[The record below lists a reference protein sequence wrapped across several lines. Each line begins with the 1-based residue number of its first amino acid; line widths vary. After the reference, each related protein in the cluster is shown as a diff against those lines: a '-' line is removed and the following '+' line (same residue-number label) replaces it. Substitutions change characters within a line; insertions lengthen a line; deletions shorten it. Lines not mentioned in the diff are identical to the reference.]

1 MATSDNLK
9 RLATA
14 FTVRDIMVSTRELVC
29 ATVESDAALV
39 SKSYS
44 DFSFIPVRSGNGLSA
59 YYSRDSGE
67 VKTIGVPDLIS
78 DGTGILDLV
87 DVLAHREFAF
97 VLGPRQIDGYVH
109 YSDLNHPLVKL
120 TFYVLL
126 EGVERFALD
135 SVKPRLSDKFLEACL
150 GTPRFDQIQSSYR
163 RAGDAGQSPINYL
176 NIADILKL
184 ALRAGVLEIQE
195 SVVGA
200 VKDVRDGAAHV
211 SEYLVSEYSDVTKL
225 AHVKGECLRVLR
237 GS

>member
-44 DFSFIPVRSGNGLSA
+44 DFSFIPIKSGNGFSA

-67 VKTIGVPDLIS
+67 VNTIGVPDLIS
-78 DGTGILDLV
+78 DGTGVLDLV
-87 DVLAHREFAF
+87 DVLEHREFAF

-109 YSDLNHPLVKL
+109 FSDLNHPLVKL

-126 EGVERFALD
+126 EGVERFALESGKTWLTD
-135 SVKPRLSDKFLEACL
+135 NFLSETL
-150 GTPRFDQIQSSYR
+150 GEPRFGQIQQSYKR
-163 RAGDAGQSPINYL
+163 SGDAGESVINY
-176 NIADILKL
+176 
-184 ALRAGVLEIQE
+184 
-195 SVVGA
+195 
-200 VKDVRDGAAHV
+200 
-211 SEYLVSEYSDVTKL
+211 
-225 AHVKGECLRVLR
+225 
-237 GS
+237 